1 MQLCR
6 WFILLISLP
15 LVFMGI
21 GQSQATEDEAQ
32 PTMTH
37 RPSPQKPPEVYSIW
51 VVINLFTG
59 PTKHAGIVR
68 DKLVRAGAEGQG
80 IIMAYKD
87 VTVENMA
94 RIKPSFLALS
104 PNGIPWCRY
113 KGKNGS
119 DLQNFFASLKV
130 MVEEMQI
137 PVIGICGG
145 HQALALAFG
154 GKVGPIRGGED
165 DCFSYGHNPTERG
178 RQDIDVVQD
187 DPLFCGMGKI
197 LNLVEHHYDEVKSLP
212 PGFISLAENRLCPYQ
227 IIRHP
232 TRPAYGV
239 QAHTE
244 YWFQK
249 KPDGGILLRNFLDIA
264 RSHNQLVRGQDV
276 AGSWRSPGDKKG
288 WSLF

>member
-1 MQLCR
+1 MRLCR
-6 WFILLISLP
+6 WFILLILLP
-15 LVFMGI
+15 LVFLGI

-32 PTMTH
+32 PIITN
-37 RPSPQKPPEVYSIW
+37 RPSPQKPLEASSIW

-87 VTVENMA
+87 VTAENMA
-94 RIKPSFLALS
+94 RIKPSFLVLS

-113 KGKNGS
+113 RGKNGS

-130 MVEEMQI
+130 MVDEMQI

-187 DPLFCGMGKI
+187 DPLFCGMKKI

-212 PGFISLAENRLCPYQ
+212 PGFISLAENKLCPFQ

-276 AGSWRSPGDKKG
+276 AGFRRSPGDKKG
-288 WSLF
+288 WSIF